1 MKKEVLVFPIVGLL
15 LLGLGF
21 LLGKS
26 DPSNICTLKHQ
37 NFIEDGR
44 IVIIPVDTVDDRPT
58 YKVLFSD
65 EEGMDNMYPEEIAN
79 GLNSGRWVYNEMLI
93 IKEEQ

>member
-26 DPSNICTLKHQ
+26 DPSNVCIRKHQ

-44 IVIIPVDTVDDRPT
+44 IVIIPTDTVDDRPI
-58 YKVLFSD
+58 YSVLFSD
-65 EEGMDNMYPEEIAN
+65 ETALDYMYPEEIAN
-79 GLNSGRWVYNEMLI
+79 GLNSGRWEYNEMLT
-93 IKEEQ
+93 IKEEP